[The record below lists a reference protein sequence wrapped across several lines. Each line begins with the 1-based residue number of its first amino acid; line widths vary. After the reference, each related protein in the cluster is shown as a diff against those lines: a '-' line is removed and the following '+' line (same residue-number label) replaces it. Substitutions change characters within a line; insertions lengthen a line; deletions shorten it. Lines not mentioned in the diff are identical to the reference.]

1 MKCFNVKGST
11 AMAVGLAIALSIS
24 SLPANVHAA
33 AKMKLNKKQL
43 TMTVGKSQKLKVTA
57 PKKAKVAWK
66 SSKKKV
72 VSVNAKGTIKA
83 RKVGKAKITAT
94 VKQRG
99 KKTKKLV
106 CRVTV
111 TPKKINAST
120 KTANPSAQTTV
131 NPSPTANAATQKPA
145 PTEAPTPGEGN
156 GDYAHS
162 PKGRMENNPLLTNSY
177 ACDPYAMEYNGR
189 LYVYM
194 TNDTQQYEATNRE
207 GANTYGH
214 IQSMHIIST
223 DDMVNWTDHG
233 VYQIAGENGI
243 CNWAGCC
250 WAPCAVH
257 KTVDGKEKFYIYF
270 TNGGWQ
276 IGVVSA
282 DSPTGPFVD
291 VKGEAL
297 VTTDI
302 TSSNPLDPAAFID
315 DDGTA
320 YLTYGSGTDGARIR
334 KLNADMISFAE
345 EEVNIGAPYMN
356 EDSGINKIGDTYYYS
371 YCTDW
376 EKHEDADYCSIAY
389 MTAPAATGPYTYQKA
404 ILPNC
409 GTVFGVDGNNH
420 HSIVE
425 FQGKYYMFYHT
436 MVLETDLDCDLGYR
450 STHVNELTINADGS
464 INVVNQDRNGVNA
477 IKNLN
482 PYTLQSGCTYANSAG
497 MQAEHME
504 FVIVPKAYTA
514 PDDTTKAEYTELK
527 SYYDSNPDYF
537 RISLSKGELKDDQ
550 VRKDHWFYFRLDN
563 GARMEAVASPDNY
576 RYSWSKVKNADF
588 GDTAPAAFEANFTCT
603 PGQTAT
609 IRVCADSLDGKIIAE
624 SEIIPDTEG
633 KASISVPADAI
644 TGIHDLYFEFDGG
657 VYSFD
662 DWTFTK

>member
-1 MKCFNVKGST
+1 MKRFNIKST
-11 AMAVGLAIALSIS
+11 VLAVGLTIAISFS

-33 AKMKLNKKQL
+33 AKIKLNKKRL

-57 PKKAKVAWK
+57 PKKAKITWK
-66 SSKKKV
+66 SNKKKIA
-72 VSVNAKGTIKA
+72 SVNAKGKVTA

-94 VKQRG
+94 IKQKGKKAKKLTCQVTVKQ
-99 KKTKKLV
+99 KKV
-106 CRVTV
+106 SS
-111 TPKKINAST
+111 PD
-120 KTANPSAQTTV
+120 KTTIPAPQTTV
-131 NPSPTANAATQKPA
+131 KPVPTTNAPTKDPA
-145 PTEAPTPGEGN
+145 PTVASTPGEGD
-156 GDYAHS
+156 GLYAHS
-162 PKGRMENNPLLTNSY
+162 PKGRAENNPLLTNSY
-177 ACDPYAMEYNGR
+177 ACDPYAMEYDGR

-233 VYQIAGENGI
+233 IYQISGENGV
-243 CNWAGCC
+243 CSWAGCC

-276 IGVVSA
+276 IGVVAA

-297 VTTDI
+297 VTTDM
-302 TSSNPLDPAAFID
+302 TSSSPLDPAAFID

-376 EKHEDADYCSIAY
+376 DKHEDTDYCSIAY

-436 MVLETDLDCDLGYR
+436 MVLEADLNCDLGYR

-464 INVVNQDRNGVNA
+464 INVVDQDRAGVNA

-482 PYTLQSGCTYANSAG
+482 PYTQQSGCTYANSAG
-497 MQAEHME
+497 MLAEHME
-504 FVIVPKAYTA
+504 LVMIPKSSTA
-514 PDDTTKAEYTELK
+514 QDDATKAEYDELK
-527 SYYDSNPDYF
+527 KSYDTNPDYS
-537 RISLSKGELKDDQ
+537 RINISKGELKDDQ
-550 VRKDHWFYFRLDN
+550 VRKDNWFYFRLDN
-563 GARMEAVASPDNY
+563 GARMEAVASPDDY
-576 RYSWSKVKNADF
+576 RYSWSKVKNVDF
-588 GDTAPAAFEANFTCT
+588 GDTTPTTFEANFSCV
-603 PGQTAT
+603 PEQTAA

-624 SEIIPDTEG
+624 SEIIPDADG
-633 KASISVPADAI
+633 KATISVPADVI
-644 TGIHDLYFEFDGG
+644 TGIHDLYFEFDGS

-662 DWTFTK
+662 DWKFLK